1 MEPEKGQ
8 QERRTA
14 KEDRLGE
21 ESVIRDN
28 QSAGERI
35 NVSFSWFGDIFHSV
49 AVFDTSGVSF
59 KFCILNTALKITNVL
74 VY

>member
-14 KEDRLGE
+14 KRDSLGE

-28 QSAGERI
+28 QSAGEKI
-35 NVSFSWFGDIFHSV
+35 NVSFSRFVDIFHSI
-49 AVFDTSGVSF
+49 AVFDTASVSLM
-59 KFCILNTALKITNVL
+59 IAIIMLKCAHL
-74 VY
+74 